1 MGCNSLQVFEIFTE
15 PSVAQKQPCPSV
27 VRACTVIQRDWKM
40 WKPASSFPHG
50 LHIRNVRERSLGLA

>member
-27 VRACTVIQRDWKM
+27 VRACTVIQR
-40 WKPASSFPHG
+40 
-50 LHIRNVRERSLGLA
+50 LENVETGFLIPSWVAH